1 MFWKMFFVY
10 FILDFFFLFYGE
22 IEHLEKY
29 IKQFRE

>member
-1 MFWKMFFVY
+1 MFFVY